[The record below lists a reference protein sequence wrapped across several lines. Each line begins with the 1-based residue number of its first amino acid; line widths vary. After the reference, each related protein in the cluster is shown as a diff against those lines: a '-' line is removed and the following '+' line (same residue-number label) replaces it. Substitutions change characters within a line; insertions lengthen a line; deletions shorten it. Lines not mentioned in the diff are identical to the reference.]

1 MPDTERIETD
11 WQTLVAAKAAYSV
24 GLFDK
29 GLSRVFAYQGRR
41 YTTTTV
47 AYSTVNHDQEAWLYE
62 IVSLADYH
70 GDVPV
75 SRTEPLRKHAYPG
88 LIVKVE
94 NTEEE
99 VVVTDRRL
107 FLRSQEP
114 EDERQANLKVFLQ
127 SGNAGSKKNGAA
139 LPGQLTLL

>member
-24 GLFDK
+24 SLFDK
-29 GLSRVFAYQGRR
+29 GLCRVFAYEGRR

-47 AYSTVNHDQEAWLYE
+47 AYSTVTHDQEAWLYE
-62 IVSLADYH
+62 IVSLADYY
-70 GDVPV
+70 GDVPAN
-75 SRTEPLRKHAYPG
+75 RTEPLRKHAYPG

-107 FLRSQEP
+107 FLRAQEP
-114 EDERQANLKVFLQ
+114 EDERQANLKAFLQ
-127 SGNAGSKKNGAA
+127 SGNTGSKKKGTP